1 MSELLQVV
9 VDGMWREGDTSLA
22 VRLVSSRGEPLPAWR
37 PGAHIDLHLPD
48 GTQRQYSLTGPTTGA
63 EGYLICVARDRK
75 SRGGS
80 RYIHEALRPGQTL
93 RISPPRNLFMLQPAE
108 RVVLLAA
115 GIGITPLYAMLLQL
129 EADGVPCELH
139 YYVKRRE
146 NAAFVRQLAQRFS
159 QGSCALYC
167 SEEGQS
173 PRQHLATTLAGARA
187 GELLYLCG
195 PQGFMAC
202 AREVAVQKGWQE
214 AQIHSEA
221 FQATAPVADARGE
234 ADTFTVTLASSGA
247 QWPVPAHQTIAQVLQ
262 QQGVAIPLSCE
273 MGMCGAC
280 LTPVIEG
287 VVDHR
292 DTVQSPAEKAAA
304 EQRIA
309 LCCSRSRSPNLLIDL

>member
-80 RYIHEALRPGQTL
+80 RYIHETLRPGQTL
-93 RISPPRNLFMLQPAE
+93 RISPRATCLCCSLRNALCCWPPVSALRRCTRCCCSSKPTACPVSCTTTSSAGKTRPSSASWRSASVGE
-108 RVVLLAA
+108 AA
-115 GIGITPLYAMLLQL
+115 PYTAL
-129 EADGVPCELH
+129 
-139 YYVKRRE
+139 RR
-146 NAAFVRQLAQRFS
+146 
-159 QGSCALYC
+159 
-167 SEEGQS
+167 GQS
-173 PRQHLATTLAGARA
+173 PRQHLAATLAGARA

-202 AREVAVQKGWQE
+202 AREIAAQKGWSE
-214 AQIHSEA
+214 AQIRSEA
-221 FQATAPVADARGE
+221 FQATAPVADVSGE

-262 QQGVAIPLSCE
+262 QQGVAVPLSCE

-304 EQRIA
+304 AQRIA